1 MRPLT
6 SSDSEAAIKIHAE
19 ECADG
24 AFRTRLQEC
33 DRCRHVQY
41 AANMENTATQLSELL
56 HQAAETHHVVYA
68 ITEGT
73 DADWATWYSDWLVNL
88 SRLSELL
95 GVKPVR
101 SELT

>member
-1 MRPLT
+1 
-6 SSDSEAAIKIHAE
+6 
-19 ECADG
+19 
-24 AFRTRLQEC
+24 
-33 DRCRHVQY
+33 
-41 AANMENTATQLSELL
+41 MENTATQLSELL

-101 SELT
+101 SELTYMLVALHKEYSRVAPSDQWEDFYARRLMEQFASPR